1 VIKRLIVLAGAG
13 LSLLAASAGAAV
25 LFPEPLHLTRTVEN
39 PFTQK
44 TVVVDEY
51 CIGNRVISITEDRTV
66 IADYEKGEL
75 TEIDRAAAT
84 YSVTKFED
92 LARAKSNA
100 PASRRAASTSDKP
113 AFTIKP
119 AASRRA
125 NVDFVEAQAN
135 DDREVQKLEVGIDRT
150 VRLSR
155 DAAQVLTGGAYP
167 NPAREESSIVFDA
180 AAPAPR
186 TIRAQANGARATA
199 PTADSSYGLPVEQ
212 VITYRIGSKEFVSR
226 TRITRVAHDMP
237 PAAAL
242 VIPNGAKQVTA
253 PAVER
258 KQLLEEIETLPP
270 SRGRP

>member
-1 VIKRLIVLAGAG
+1 VIKRLFVLAVAG

-44 TVVVDEY
+44 TVVIDEY

-75 TEIDRAAAT
+75 TEIDRASST

-92 LARAKSNA
+92 LARTMTSA
-100 PASRRAASTSDKP
+100 PAPRRAASDSKPPFTVKP
-113 AFTIKP
+113 AP
-119 AASRRA
+119 SHRA
-125 NVDFVEAQAN
+125 NTDFVEAQAN
-135 DDREVQKLEVGIDRT
+135 DERELQKMEVGVDRT

-167 NPAREESSIVFDA
+167 NPSRDENNVVFDA
-180 AAPAPR
+180 AAPLAR
-186 TIRAQANGARATA
+186 GMRAQTNGTIAASS
-199 PTADSSYGLPVEQ
+199 PDESYGLPVEQ
-212 VITYRIGSKEFVSR
+212 TLTYRLGTKQYVSR
-226 TRITRVAHDMP
+226 MRITRVEHDMP
-237 PAAAL
+237 PASAL

-270 SRGRP
+270 ARGRP

>member
-1 VIKRLIVLAGAG
+1 MIKRLVVLAWAG
-13 LSLLAASAGAAV
+13 LSLLAASARAAV

-44 TVVVDEY
+44 TVVIDEY

-75 TEIDRAAAT
+75 TEIDRAAST

-92 LARAKSNA
+92 LARTMTNA
-100 PASRRAASTSDKP
+100 PAPRRAASDSKP
-113 AFTIKP
+113 AFTVKP
-119 AASRRA
+119 APSRRA
-125 NVDFVEAQAN
+125 NTDFVEAQAN
-135 DDREVQKLEVGIDRT
+135 DERELQKMEVGVDRS

-167 NPAREESSIVFDA
+167 NPAREETNVVLDA
-180 AAPAPR
+180 AAPLAR
-186 TIRAQANGARATA
+186 SMRAQANGTRATTVSA
-199 PTADSSYGLPVEQ
+199 SDSYGLPVEQ
-212 VITYRIGSKEFVSR
+212 VTTYRIGTKQYVSR
-226 TRITRVAHDMP
+226 MRITRVEHDMP
-237 PAAAL
+237 PDTAL